1 MKWINFNELVARH
14 PYWKSL
20 IQELAPLPFAGSQPL
35 LKEFVRT
42 LVEGIAYRPFE
53 SLNLDKGFSIAVR
66 KPGSGFY
73 EHQRIW
79 DATSYAVHCW
89 VGKNS
94 SSRARSVSSDEPTVQ
109 AVINE
114 IYRWHT
120 DAVTAF
126 PETLDPLVWGF
137 VVKTSSYGGMRGLV
151 SVRYEV
157 YPFPENYVP
166 ATEAV

>member
-1 MKWINFNELVARH
+1 MKWTNFNELVARH
-14 PYWKSL
+14 PYWERL
-20 IQELAPLPFAGSQPL
+20 IHELAPLPFAGSTL
-35 LKEFVRT
+35 LIREFIRT

-79 DATSYAVHCW
+79 DATSYAVHFC
-89 VGKNS
+89 VGKNRLD
-94 SSRARSVSSDEPTVQ
+94 RARSVSADEPTVQ

-120 DAVTAF
+120 DAVNEF

-137 VVKTSSYGGMRGLV
+137 VIKTSSYGGMRGLV
-151 SVRYEV
+151 SVRYDI
-157 YPFPENYVP
+157 YPFPDNYMP
-166 ATEAV
+166 QG